1 MSTYKISVPKP
12 CHEDWNKMTPNDK
25 GRFCD
30 NCSKTV
36 IDFSKMTDTEIK
48 DYLIAQKGKS
58 VCGHFHAT
66 QLQRITITIPSQV
79 LFSQTQFRKIFL
91 LALLFTMG
99 TTLLSCSDQAGNKQK
114 IENVVIEEDEVITS
128 EDIDTL
134 EHIFPLSPPSQKGEF
149 LDGEIKYEHDSVPKC
164 KTKKEVTPI
173 EMTGDVM
180 IEETENPKEM
190 PVISVPG
197 NVVLE
202 LEEENSHIQGDT
214 IITPPQ

>member
-1 MSTYKISVPKP
+1 MNTYKISVPKP

-36 IDFSKMTDTEIK
+36 VDFSKMTDTEIK
-48 DYLIAQKGKS
+48 NYLIAQKGKS
-58 VCGHFHAT
+58 VCGHFRTA

-114 IENVVIEEDEVITS
+114 IENVVIEEDEVIAS

-149 LDGEIKYEHDSVPKC
+149 LDGEVKYEPDSIPKC
-164 KTKKEVTPI
+164 KTIKQVPMA
-173 EMTGDVM
+173 MTGVV
-180 IEETENPKEM
+180 IVEEKEK
-190 PVISVPG
+190 PVISVPDE
-197 NVVLE
+197 VVLE
-202 LEEENSHIQGDT
+202 LEEEDSHIQGDT